1 MEKRNY
7 EVNFVLRLMAK
18 DLSYAEA
25 EAAHMG
31 VELSTAQTARALF
44 DKAIAAGYGEADMS
58 SVIEPLRKA

>member
-25 EAAHMG
+25 EAAQMG
-31 VELSTAQTARALF
+31 VELSTAQTARVLF

-58 SVIEPLRKA
+58 SVIEPLRDA